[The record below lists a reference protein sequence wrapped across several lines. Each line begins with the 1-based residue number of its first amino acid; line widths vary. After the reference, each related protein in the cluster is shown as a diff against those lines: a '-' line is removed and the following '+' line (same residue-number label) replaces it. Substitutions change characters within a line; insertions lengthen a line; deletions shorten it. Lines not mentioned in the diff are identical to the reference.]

1 MQNNRAYPRFQVDLE
16 GKILRLDGSCKHNCT
31 IQDISE
37 GGARVTT
44 HFFR

>member
-31 IQDISE
+31 IQDISQ

-44 HFFR
+44 HVFR